1 MNRKSVCSFLYA
13 MMLAILL
20 ISCNDDDDHDALA
33 PSELNGTYSNKL
45 SAPANGDSLILS
57 YNGNTCIGKDVEFKT
72 DDGKTADIILKY
84 VLPHDKETAITAI
97 PLTAGTGSY
106 SFSGNATASTG
117 TVFRYQ
123 GSIQAG
129 RLVLELSD
137 ITIPENRLA
146 TNRTWFVAHGNASY
160 YDVDNGSMQ
169 TIIGMLYNLVGGKLV
184 SNLISSVLDD
194 LSFQADGNIIA
205 RYAPLPD
212 SVRIGNLIG
221 SYVKHST
228 NDWIASPPNLAAYY
242 VEDNTSLYVIPQIDM
257 IIRQVMINKQTKAG
271 SGDSSMEDALLAAY
285 RKFNTWKEPVL
296 SRDKEI
302 AREFVQLVWQYYT
315 KERSASFYAGKL
327 RITLPHF
334 CYVIKMTIRESEEPA
349 KGDLILILDK
359 SEIQELFALLDIVK
373 VFIPE
378 ETLNTPVMDLLGDLI
393 PPQFAGIA
401 GILLKGK
408 TLGAILDQLSQEL
421 NTIPI
426 EIGIYLY
433 KDKPVN

>member
-13 MMLAILL
+13 MMLAIIL

-169 TIIGMLYNLVGGKLV
+169 TMIGMLYNLVGGKLV

-212 SVRIGNLIG
+212 SVRIGNLID

-285 RKFNTWKEPVL
+285 RKINTW
-296 SRDKEI
+296 S
-302 AREFVQLVWQYYT
+302 T
-315 KERSASFYAGKL
+315 TG
-327 RITLPHF
+327 
-334 CYVIKMTIRESEEPA
+334 IKMTIRESEEPA

-378 ETLNTPVMDLLGDLI
+378 ETLNAPVMDLLGDLI
-393 PPQFAGIA
+393 PPQFAGIV

>member
-1 MNRKSVCSFLYA
+1 
-13 MMLAILL
+13 MMLAIFL

-169 TIIGMLYNLVGGKLV
+169 TMIGMLYNLVGGKLV

-212 SVRIGNLIG
+212 SVRIGNLID

-271 SGDSSMEDALLAAY
+271 SGDSSMEDALLATY
-285 RKFNTWKEPVL
+285 RKINTW
-296 SRDKEI
+296 S
-302 AREFVQLVWQYYT
+302 T
-315 KERSASFYAGKL
+315 TG
-327 RITLPHF
+327 
-334 CYVIKMTIRESEEPA
+334 IKMTIRESEEPA

>member
-45 SAPANGDSLILS
+45 SAPANEDSLILS

-169 TIIGMLYNLVGGKLV
+169 TMIGMLYNLVGGKLV

-285 RKFNTWKEPVL
+285 RKINTW
-296 SRDKEI
+296 S
-302 AREFVQLVWQYYT
+302 T
-315 KERSASFYAGKL
+315 TG
-327 RITLPHF
+327 
-334 CYVIKMTIRESEEPA
+334 IKMTIRESEEPA

-378 ETLNTPVMDLLGDLI
+378 ETLNAPVMDLLGDLI

>member
-1 MNRKSVCSFLYA
+1 M
-13 MMLAILL
+13 
-20 ISCNDDDDHDALA
+20 
-33 PSELNGTYSNKL
+33 
-45 SAPANGDSLILS
+45 
-57 YNGNTCIGKDVEFKT
+57 
-72 DDGKTADIILKY
+72 
-84 VLPHDKETAITAI
+84 
-97 PLTAGTGSY
+97 
-106 SFSGNATASTG
+106 
-117 TVFRYQ
+117 FRYQ

-169 TIIGMLYNLVGGKLV
+169 TMIGMLYNLVGGKLV

-285 RKFNTWKEPVL
+285 RKINTW
-296 SRDKEI
+296 S
-302 AREFVQLVWQYYT
+302 T
-315 KERSASFYAGKL
+315 TG
-327 RITLPHF
+327 
-334 CYVIKMTIRESEEPA
+334 IKMTIRESEEPA

-378 ETLNTPVMDLLGDLI
+378 ETLNAPVMDLLGDLI

>member
-106 SFSGNATASTG
+106 SFNGNATASTG

-169 TIIGMLYNLVGGKLV
+169 TMIGMLYNLVGGKLV

-221 SYVKHST
+221 SYVKHSA

-285 RKFNTWKEPVL
+285 RKINTW
-296 SRDKEI
+296 S
-302 AREFVQLVWQYYT
+302 T
-315 KERSASFYAGKL
+315 TG
-327 RITLPHF
+327 
-334 CYVIKMTIRESEEPA
+334 IKMTIRESEEPA